1 MFFNHEE
8 TVSEFV
14 STLIRRMAVIGI
26 CVLFLVFLTKL
37 MTLAQ
42 AQGDSQ
48 SVPDHSFSIF
58 GPSLTPSPLPTPTV
72 TPTASPTPTPTP
84 VQLPASISIPS
95 IGIEN
100 AATEYLSITPDGSME
115 TPHQNNDVGWLQL
128 GPKPGEVGSSIISGH
143 YDDQYGQPAV
153 FYNLKYVQKGAEIIM
168 HMVDGSDRQFVVD
181 FVGEMDAYGNNID
194 AITRQ
199 TEYPSLTLVTCHGTW
214 DVRNHIYSK
223 RLVVYASV
231 Q

>member
-8 TVSEFV
+8 TVAEFM
-14 STLIRRMAVIGI
+14 STLLRRIAVIGI

-58 GPSLTPSPLPTPTV
+58 GPSLTPSPSP

-95 IGIEN
+95 IGIVG
-100 AATEYLSITPDGSME
+100 ASTEYLSITADGSME
-115 TPHQNNDVGWLQL
+115 TPHQNGDVGWLQL

-153 FYNLKYVQKGAEIIM
+153 FFNLKYVQKGADIIV

-181 FVGEMDAYGNNID
+181 FVGEMDAYGNNIE
-194 AITRQ
+194 AVTRQ
-199 TEYPSLTLVTCHGTW
+199 TEYPSLTLITCHGAW
-214 DVRNHIYSK
+214 DVRNHTYSK
-223 RLVVYASV
+223 RLVVYASMK
-231 Q
+231 

>member
-8 TVSEFV
+8 TVTEFM
-14 STLIRRMAVIGI
+14 STLLRRIAVIGI

-48 SVPDHSFSIF
+48 PVPDHSFSIF
-58 GPSLTPSPLPTPTV
+58 GPSLTPSPSP

-84 VQLPASISIPS
+84 VQLPTSISIPS
-95 IGIEN
+95 IGIVG
-100 AATEYLSITPDGSME
+100 ASTEYLSITADGSME
-115 TPHQNNDVGWLQL
+115 TPHQSGTVGWLQL
-128 GPKPGEVGSSIISGH
+128 GPKPGEIGSSIISGH

-153 FYNLKYVQKGAEIIM
+153 FYTLKYVQKGADIIM

-181 FVGEMDAYGNNID
+181 FVGEVDAYGNNID

-199 TEYPSLTLVTCHGTW
+199 TEYPSLTLVTCHGSW
-214 DVRNHIYSK
+214 DFNNQTYTK
-223 RLVVYASV
+223 RLVVYASAKN
-231 Q
+231 

>member
-8 TVSEFV
+8 TVTEFM
-14 STLIRRMAVIGI
+14 SMLLRRIAVIGI

-48 SVPDHSFSIF
+48 PVPDHSFSIF
-58 GPSLTPSPLPTPTV
+58 GPSLTPSPSP

-84 VQLPASISIPS
+84 VQLPTSISIPS
-95 IGIEN
+95 IGIVG
-100 AATEYLSITPDGSME
+100 ASTEYLSITADGSME
-115 TPHQNNDVGWLQL
+115 TPHQSGSVGWLQL
-128 GPKPGEVGSSIISGH
+128 GPKPGEIGSSIISGH

-153 FYNLKYVQKGAEIIM
+153 FYTLKYVQKGADIIM

-181 FVGEMDAYGNNID
+181 FVGEVDAYGNNID

-199 TEYPSLTLVTCHGTW
+199 TEYPSLTLVTCHGVW
-214 DVRNHIYSK
+214 DVQNHIYSK
-223 RLVVYASV
+223 RLVVYASMK
-231 Q
+231 

>member
-8 TVSEFV
+8 TASEFI

-42 AQGDSQ
+42 AQGDVKPSTERT
-48 SVPDHSFSIF
+48 FSIF
-58 GPSLTPSPLPTPTV
+58 GPSLTPSPSP

-100 AATEYLSITPDGSME
+100 APTEYLSITQDGSME
-115 TPHQNNDVGWLQL
+115 TPHQSSNAGWLQL

-153 FYNLKYVQKGAEIIM
+153 FYNLKYVQKGADIIV
-168 HMVDGSDRQFVVD
+168 HMADGSDRQFVVD
-181 FVGEMDAYGNNID
+181 FVGEVDAYGNNID

-223 RLVVYASV
+223 RLVVYASMK
-231 Q
+231 